1 MHLHIEA
8 QGEGAPILLIH
19 GWGMHGGMW
28 GKLAGQLAQT
38 HRVYS
43 VDLPGHGQSHL
54 PSPASGGGAGGE
66 GADQDALSLTLS
78 RQRARGLIR
87 LDEIVA
93 QLREQFSE
101 PLTLCG
107 WSLGGQV
114 ALRWAQLHPAQIDRL
129 ALIATTPC
137 FVQREDWDC
146 AMAAD
151 TLQQFAESLLQNH
164 ALTLRRF
171 LALQVRGSEDERELL
186 ADLRAQLFSRG
197 EPDVAALKG
206 GLEIL
211 RDTDL
216 RAALPEI
223 TQPTLVLAGERDT
236 ITPLAAAHYTAQ
248 ALPHARLLS
257 IRGAAHAPFLSHRDE
272 VVKHILAFTHGQ

>member
-1 MHLHIEA
+1 MHIEVS
-8 QGEGAPILLIH
+8 GKGAPILLIH

-28 GKLAGQLAQT
+28 GKLAAQLAQT

-43 VDLPGHGQSHL
+43 VDLPGHGKSAAMQPYHL
-54 PSPASGGGAGGE
+54 
-66 GADQDALSLTLS
+66 DALVEKLH
-78 RQRARGLIR
+78 
-87 LDEIVA
+87 A
-93 QLREQFSE
+93 QFEQ

-114 ALRWAQLHPAQIDRL
+114 ALRWAQLHPQQIEKL

-137 FVQREDWDC
+137 FVQHEGWSC

-151 TLQQFAESLLQNH
+151 TLQEFAASLLQNH

-186 ADLRAQLFSRG
+186 ADLRTQLFSRG
-197 EPDVAALKG
+197 EPDVVALKG

-216 RAALPEI
+216 RAALPSI
-223 TQPTLVLAGERDT
+223 AQPVLVLAGERDT
-236 ITPLAAAHYTAQ
+236 ITPLAAAQYTAQ
-248 ALPHARLLS
+248 ALPNASLLS

-272 VVKHILAFTHGQ
+272 VVKHILSFMQGQ